1 MATKGAD
8 RLNIGKISESILK
21 RSVLKQIKTKRKE
34 IMIGA
39 GIGEDCAILALKED
53 EVFVMSTDPITGT
66 TKDIGELSI
75 HVTVNDLASSG
86 AEPIG
91 VLMSILL
98 PPNTEETE
106 LKEIMESAQKA
117 CTELGIQIA
126 GGHTEVT
133 DAVNRPIITITGVG
147 KAKKDTYL
155 KTKGAKVGQDIVVSK
170 WIGLEGTS
178 ILAKSHP
185 ELREKFPP
193 NLIQR
198 AVEFDQLFSAL
209 REAKIAMQTGVQGM
223 HDVTEGG
230 IFGALWEMAECSGVG
245 LEVDLKKI
253 PIRQETVEI
262 CNFFD
267 INPYCLMS
275 SGSML
280 IITDSGHELVKNLAK
295 EGIHSALIG
304 HVTAGNDRIIL
315 NDGERRFLEPPK
327 TDELYKVKDV
337 HALDRRD

>member
-1 MATKGAD
+1 MAIKGAD

-39 GIGEDCAILALKED
+39 GIGEDCAILALEED

-66 TKDIGELSI
+66 TRDIGELSI

-98 PPNTEETE
+98 PPKTEESE
-106 LKEIMESAQKA
+106 LKEIMISAQKA
-117 CTELGIQIA
+117 CSELGIQIA

-133 DAVNRPIITITGVG
+133 DAVNRPVITITGVG
-147 KAKKDTYL
+147 KAKKDAYL
-155 KTKGAKVGQDIVVSK
+155 KTKGAKAGQDIVVSK

-185 ELREKFPP
+185 ELLDKFPSG
-193 NLIQR
+193 LIQC

-209 REAKIAMQTGVQGM
+209 REAKIAAQTGVQVM

-280 IITDSGHELVKNLAK
+280 IITDSGYDMVKTLAK
-295 EGIHSALIG
+295 EGIHSAVIG
-304 HVTAGNDRIIL
+304 QVTAGNDRIIL